1 MNGANKESRRAY
13 TKIRKDK
20 NGGDSQFSGSHF
32 PKKIQMPISK
42 CFLSY

>member
-20 NGGDSQFSGSHF
+20 NGGTANFQALISQKNSNA
-32 PKKIQMPISK
+32 
-42 CFLSY
+42 